1 MLSISLLA
9 AAPLIQDEAAQGWL
23 ERIEQFAKDKAP
35 HVAGA
40 LLALFLG
47 WIGVRILVGI
57 IDRALVRARI
67 DATLTRFLSN
77 VLRLALLTLLVASA
91 LQILGVESTSFVAI
105 LGAVGFAVGFALKDS
120 LGNFAA
126 GVLIMI
132 FRPFKVGDAIE
143 AAGTSGTVEEV
154 GVFATVIKTADNR
167 QVIVSNTAITGG
179 NITNVSAYPTR
190 RVDMVFGISYGDD
203 IDQAR
208 AILEDILAKDPRV
221 LEEPAA
227 VVAVNQ
233 LGESSVDF
241 VCRPWTANAEYWNVY
256 WDTCEAVKKRFDAA
270 GITIPFPQRDVH
282 LRQVGERAVS

>member
-1 MLSISLLA
+1 MVSISLLA
-9 AAPLIQDEAAQGWL
+9 AAPLIQAEVEQTWW
-23 ERIEQFAKDKAP
+23 ERIEELAMDYAP
-35 HVAGA
+35 DVAIA
-40 LLALFLG
+40 LLALFVG
-47 WIGVRILVGI
+47 WIGVRIVVRI
-57 IDRALVRARI
+57 VDRALIRARI

-77 VLRLALLTLLVASA
+77 VLRLGLLTLLVASA
-91 LQILGVESTSFVAI
+91 LQIAGVESTSFVAI

-132 FRPFKVGDAIE
+132 FRPFKVGDSIE

-154 GVFATVIKTADNR
+154 GVFATVIRTADNR

-208 AILEDILAKDPRV
+208 AILEDILEKDPRV

-227 VVAVNQ
+227 VVAVHK
-233 LGESSVDF
+233 LGESSVNF

-282 LRQVGERAVS
+282 LHQAGGRAAS